1 MYGAGCSQ
9 QFVIGAHVNIP
20 CLVELEV
27 RPGVAAVRPN
37 GTLIP
42 NRDMGFDL
50 AFDQVSEKV
59 AGAIEEFATNLLTN
73 RSREA

>member
-1 MYGAGCSQ
+1 
-9 QFVIGAHVNIP
+9 
-20 CLVELEV
+20 
-27 RPGVAAVRPN
+27 
-37 GTLIP
+37 
-42 NRDMGFDL
+42 MGFDL